1 MLKEKTR
8 SKLYEYVR
16 ENGGVAEW
24 ATHLEISAPAMYA
37 KLSGRR
43 PIFPS
48 EAVIIEKKS
57 LGRFTKEQLI
67 FGKA

>member
-24 ATHLEISAPAMYA
+24 ATFLDIKAPSMYA

-43 PIFPS
+43 PIFPN

-57 LGRFTKEQLI
+57 EGRFTKEQLI